1 MLVKIKDI
9 MFSTARKLFSSKTL
23 PPVPP
28 PHEIERIPNIFIPW
42 EIFPD
47 KDPDIFRCTQ
57 GMYEYWFYYI
67 YIPYWSQLSEEE
79 QKAMKLKAPSPEWLD
94 WVERVTIHEN
104 IVTTKDYHKL
114 HAIPF
119 DYRFYLKDFMIA
131 YANHKTQGNSPN

>member
-57 GMYEYWFYYI
+57 GMYEYWCDHIYI
-67 YIPYWSQLSEEE
+67 YSL
-79 QKAMKLKAPSPEWLD
+79 L
-94 WVERVTIHEN
+94 VT
-104 IVTTKDYHKL
+104 
-114 HAIPF
+114 AI
-119 DYRFYLKDFMIA
+119 
-131 YANHKTQGNSPN
+131 